1 MTKFI
6 FTLSLIACM
15 MWASSTLAAN
25 IVVGVSPYLQKD
37 QAHATY
43 KSIVTFALESLNAG
57 DTAIIYDAYN
67 LRSIGTITIPQNA
80 AYQHM
85 RTRAHMNAEAIKAFR
100 DFAVNTNPTDENQES
115 IKLPE
120 FLRWIGELHNNDDHK
135 ALDVIIVGSP
145 LYHDPEQPAF
155 SMRDGRIPGD
165 GHLQNS
171 VSRTVF
177 GIDNPELLKNIRLHI
192 GYPEEFAAHDQHH
205 WHVKRFWTLFAEKQ
219 AGELVSFTGDLSTLL
234 NRVKKNT
241 NAPKHSYELE
251 DATRL
256 EVIQLAPVELKETRS
271 IFQRPLEKGNL
282 SPSDMK
288 AARDVQIGITW
299 DCTQCDLDLH
309 VRPHASADVLSFRR
323 TQTEEGRYWKDF
335 RNAPAH
341 GYETIDLSGVTDLR
355 DVLIAVNFYSGET
368 ASPLTGQ
375 IRLAVGNKTYA
386 KTFTIN
392 ASSGN
397 NGKGADSIWRSRT
410 STFPQ
415 WIIIDPKLV
424 VSTSK

>member
-1 MTKFI
+1 MRNAILTTI
-6 FTLSLIACM
+6 AFTALTGTAYAKDLTVGIPASIAE
-15 MWASSTLAAN
+15 APLRQVVQSTVN
-25 IVVGVSPYLQKD
+25 QMQP
-37 QAHATY
+37 
-43 KSIVTFALESLNAG
+43 G
-57 DTAIIYDAYN
+57 DHVAYYDAQN
-67 LRSIGTITIPQNA
+67 IQHICSISLPEKE
-80 AYQHM
+80 AYKHPKVKMRVGAPCIKKLIQHIDNDQVV
-85 RTRAHMNAEAIKAFR
+85 HK
-100 DFAVNTNPTDENQES
+100 
-115 IKLPE
+115 IKLPQ
-120 FLRWIGELHNNDDHK
+120 FLRFIGENHIAFDQEH
-135 ALDVIIVGSP
+135 DVIIIGNP
-145 LYHDPEQPAF
+145 LYLSGDAF
-155 SMRDGRIPGD
+155 DMSGSKVPGD

-171 VSRTVF
+171 VSHTVF

-192 GYPEEFAAHDQHH
+192 GYPEEFSAHDQHH

-219 AGELVSFTGDLSTLL
+219 GGELVSFTGDLSTLL

-241 NAPKHSYELE
+241 NAPKHSYELQ
-251 DATRL
+251 DTTRL
-256 EVIQLAPVELKETRS
+256 EMIQLAPVKLKETRS
-271 IFQRPLEKGNL
+271 IFQRPVEKGNL
-282 SPSDMK
+282 SPSDIK

-341 GYETIDLSGVTDLR
+341 GFETIDLSGVTDLR
-355 DVLIAVNFYSGET
+355 DVLIAVNFYSGEAT
-368 ASPLTGQ
+368 SPLTGE

-386 KTFTIN
+386 KAFTIN
-392 ASSGN
+392 ASYGN
-397 NGKGADSIWRSRT
+397 NGKGGDSIWRNRQ